1 MSVAAGM
8 SVLVLPVALVLPSV
22 LALAQ
27 LVPVSAVV
35 MVKSLAQARASAQTP
50 AQMVVRILAGE
61 QVLPEQVWVPA
72 SVPALAYSQGPDQ
85 SMSLRVGWIGDPALK
100 LSLVEAVVS
109 AGAWVRAPWAT
120 LTP

>member
-1 MSVAAGM
+1 MW
-8 SVLVLPVALVLPSV
+8 VLVLPVALVLPSV

-35 MVKSLAQARASAQTP
+35 LVRTLAQARASAQAP
-50 AQMVVRILAGE
+50 AQVVVRILAWE
-61 QVLPEQVWVPA
+61 QVVPEQVWVRA

-85 SMSLRVGWIGDPALK
+85 SMSLRVGWIGDAALK

-109 AGAWVRAPWAT
+109 AGAWDRASSAT
-120 LTP
+120 LSP